1 MQRALLQVLCMVWLL
16 GAGSVAQAAADTLLQ
31 LYQYLHANPELSYQ
45 ERNTA
50 AVYARELEAAGFTV
64 TRDVGGAAVR
74 EQLKASGAALTDA
87 IGGHGVV
94 GVLLNGD
101 GPVVMIRADLDG
113 LPVAEQTGLGY
124 ASQARGVELT
134 GQPVPVMHA
143 CGHDMHMTVAIG
155 AAREL
160 AAQRGNWR
168 GTLVVIGQPAEERGA
183 GARSMLADGLF
194 ERFPRPDYNLALHV
208 SPKLPAGTVG
218 YVSGFMMANVDSV
231 DIAVR
236 GVGSHGAYPHMGKD
250 PVVLAAAII
259 TSLQTLVSR
268 EIAAQE
274 PAVVT
279 VGSIHGGSKHNI
291 IPDRV
296 DLQLTVRS
304 YSDEVRMQLLDGIE
318 RIALNQARALGFGED
333 LLPLVKVKQEYT
345 PALWNDPALVARTVT
360 AFERSLGAAQ
370 VQQVDKV
377 MGGEDFA
384 RYGRTEPRIPGFMFR
399 LGTVSAQRYA
409 QAQAGELALPS
420 LHSPFFYPDAEL
432 TLETGVKAMTVAA
445 LELLR

>member
-1 MQRALLQVLCMVWLL
+1 MRRAMLQVLCVVLWLS
-16 GAGSVAQAAADTLLQ
+16 GTACAQAGEQSLLQ

-45 ERNTA
+45 EQNTA
-50 AVYARELEAAGFTV
+50 AVYARELEFAGFKV
-64 TRDVGGAAVR
+64 TAGVGGTAVR
-74 EQLKASGAALTDA
+74 ERLQASGATLTDT

-94 GVLLNGD
+94 GVLRNGD
-101 GPVVMIRADLDG
+101 GPVLMIRADMDG
-113 LPVAEQTGLGY
+113 LPVAEQTGLSY
-124 ASQARGVELT
+124 ASEVRGVELT
-134 GQPVPVMHA
+134 GQPVAVMHA

-155 AAREL
+155 TARQL
-160 AAQRGNWR
+160 AAQRDKWR

-183 GARSMLADGLF
+183 GARSMLEDGLF

-208 SPKLPAGTVG
+208 SPTLAAGAVG

-231 DIAVR
+231 DITVR

-250 PVVLAAAII
+250 PVVLSAAII

-268 EIAAQE
+268 EIAALE

-304 YSDEVRMQLLDGIE
+304 YSDSVRLQLLNGIE
-318 RIALNQARALGFGED
+318 RIAHNQARALGFDEA
-333 LLPLVKVKQEYT
+333 LLPVVTVKQEYT
-345 PALWNDPALVARTVT
+345 PALWNDPALVARTVA
-360 AFERSLGAAQ
+360 AFEQALGAEQ
-370 VQQVDKV
+370 VQAVDKV

-384 RYGRTEPRIPGFMFR
+384 RYGRTKPRIPGFMFR
-399 LGTVSAQRYA
+399 LGTVSPQRYA
-409 QAQAGELALPS
+409 QVQAGELELPS

-432 TLETGVKAMTVAA
+432 TLTTGVSAMTAAA